1 MAREEGDPPP
11 CNVCPKVPDSAPAK
25 SWEYADDFADW
36 FWDARRWFL
45 TRRVLGDF
53 GTPDPL
59 MEAVAVEFDA
69 AERRADS
76 AAAGGLAA
84 ALARLMTRA

>member
-1 MAREEGDPPP
+1 MLREADDAPP
-11 CNVCPKVPDSAPAK
+11 CGVCPKIPAGRPK
-25 SWEYADDFADW
+25 SWEHADEFGDW

-69 AERRADS
+69 AERRAD
-76 AAAGGLAA
+76 AAGGGGLAA
-84 ALARLMTRA
+84 VLARLMAGA